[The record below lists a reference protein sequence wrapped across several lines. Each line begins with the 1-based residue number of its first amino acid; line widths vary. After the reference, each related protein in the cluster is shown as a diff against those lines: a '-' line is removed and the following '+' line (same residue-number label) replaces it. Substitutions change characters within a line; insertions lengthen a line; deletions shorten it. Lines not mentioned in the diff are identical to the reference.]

1 MDRFGDRKI
10 ILSIQSNESYIR
22 IVLSEFEI
30 QYSAYE
36 KQRRMNGRKSGKVL
50 ELVLSE

>member
-1 MDRFGDRKI
+1 MDRFGDGKI
-10 ILSIQSNESYIR
+10 ILSIQSNKFYIR
-22 IVLSEFEI
+22 IFLSEFEI
-30 QYSAYE
+30 QYSVSE